1 MIGSA
6 SGEVGTLNSEI
17 SRLETKQTELQSELD
32 LKYNIQDIEKEA
44 KSLGMINR
52 EYADKAYIDVGSDEK
67 IEIYEQEEKNVGF
80 AALLNA
86 LGIKTN

>member
-1 MIGSA
+1 
-6 SGEVGTLNSEI
+6 
-17 SRLETKQTELQSELD
+17 
-32 LKYNIQDIEKEA
+32 
-44 KSLGMINR
+44 MINR